1 VKKKWIYWLI
11 VGLYDYVVFLTPV
24 LIDRNRRAFL
34 VTFIRMHLV
43 SSHPE
48 ALA

>member
-1 VKKKWIYWLI
+1 MWIYWLI
-11 VGLYDYVVFLTPV
+11 VGLHDYIVLLTRTIV
-24 LIDRNRRAFL
+24 EHNKRAFL
-34 VTFIRMHLV
+34 IMFIRMHSV